1 MSHYTTTVRAI
12 CETAAGLT
20 SDVGYND
27 VTQVLNGAWD
37 KIFEAF
43 PIYEEAHREILCKK
57 ILRHYYMDEIAFE
70 TVGLWKLELNTK
82 MNEIMPQYNSLY
94 KASADII
101 NPLYNKNLHREYD
114 GTSKG
119 TNKDTRT
126 DNLTDTAST
135 TTTTTG
141 TDTRTDNLTDTASAT
156 TTTTGTDT
164 RTDNLTDTN
173 GGSVTT
179 KTDSKR
185 TDALKTV
192 TDNTS
197 TSTTTSSANNN
208 NSNENFTSDTP
219 QGSLSDVK
227 AGRYMTNANIGK
239 STGST
244 SGSDKND
251 TSSNN
256 TVNNTG
262 TVSNAGTDTVTDTR
276 TLTKTGTVKNTSAD
290 DTTSN
295 STVSKTGTVKNT
307 SADNTTSNSTVSKT
321 GTVVTDGSDSRTDAH
336 TETITGYE
344 GSATYA
350 ELLKKYSNE
359 IINID
364 LMIINELSGL
374 FMQIW

>member
-1 MSHYTTTVRAI
+1 MAHYSTQVRTI
-12 CETAAGLT
+12 CETVAGLSNSAGYT
-20 SDVGYND
+20 DVE
-27 VTQVLNGAWD
+27 TVLTDSWD
-37 KIFEAF
+37 KIFTSF
-43 PIYEEAHREILCKK
+43 PIYDEAHRADLCKK

-70 TVGLWKLELNTK
+70 TYGLWQLAINTK
-82 MNEIMPQYNSLY
+82 LIEIMPQYNSLY
-94 KASADII
+94 KASAEII
-101 NPLYNKNLHREYD
+101 NPLYNKNLTRQYD

-126 DNLTDTAST
+126 DNLTDTAS
-135 TTTTTG
+135 
-141 TDTRTDNLTDTASAT
+141 AT
-156 TTTTGTDT
+156 TTASGTDT

-173 GGSVTT
+173 GGSVVT
-179 KTDSKR
+179 KSDSKR
-185 TDALKTV
+185 TDALKAV

-197 TSTTTSSANNN
+197 TSTTTSSASN
-208 NSNENFTSDTP
+208 NSSNDSFTSDTP

-227 AGRYMTNANIGK
+227 AGKYMTNASIGT

-244 SGSDKND
+244 SGTDKND
-251 TSSNN
+251 STSTN

-276 TLTKTGTVKNTSAD
+276 TLTKTGTVTNDSTN

-295 STVSKTGTVKNT
+295 STLT
-307 SADNTTSNSTVSKT
+307 KT
-321 GTVVTDGSDSRTDAH
+321 GTVVNDGSDTRTDAH
-336 TETITGYE
+336 TETVTGYE

-350 ELLKKYSNE
+350 ELLKKYSND

-364 LMIINELSGL
+364 LMIINELSDL

>member
-1 MSHYTTTVRAI
+1 MAHYTTQVRTI
-12 CETAAGLT
+12 CETVAGLSNSAGYT
-20 SDVGYND
+20 DVE
-27 VTQVLNGAWD
+27 TVLTDSWD
-37 KIFEAF
+37 KIFTAF
-43 PIYEEAHREILCKK
+43 PIYDEAHRADLCKK

-70 TVGLWKLELNTK
+70 TYGLWQLAINTK
-82 MNEIMPQYNSLY
+82 LVEIMPQYNSLY
-94 KASADII
+94 KASAEII
-101 NPLYNKNLHREYD
+101 NPLYNKNLTRQYD

-126 DNLTDTAST
+126 DNLTDTSSST
-135 TTTTTG
+135 TT
-141 TDTRTDNLTDTASAT
+141 A
-156 TTTTGTDT
+156 TGTDT

-173 GGSVTT
+173 GGSVVT
-179 KTDSKR
+179 KSDSKR
-185 TDALKTV
+185 TDALKAV

-197 TSTTTSSANNN
+197 TSTTTSSASN
-208 NSNENFTSDTP
+208 NSSNDSFTSDTP
-219 QGSLSDVK
+219 QGRLSDVK
-227 AGRYMTNANIGK
+227 AGKYMTNANIGT

-244 SGSDKND
+244 SGTDKND
-251 TSSNN
+251 STSTN

-276 TLTKTGTVKNTSAD
+276 TLTKTGTVTNDSTN

-295 STVSKTGTVKNT
+295 STHT
-307 SADNTTSNSTVSKT
+307 KT
-321 GTVVTDGSDSRTDAH
+321 GTVVNDSSDSRADAH
-336 TETITGYE
+336 TETVTGYE

-364 LMIINELSGL
+364 LMIINELSDM